1 MVTGSE
7 VHQAMILAAGEGTR
21 LRPLTLKTPKV
32 LLPVGGRPL
41 LEHILG
47 WLRFQGITEV
57 AINLHHKPEAVIDY
71 FDTGESFGV
80 KITYSVEDPVLGTA
94 GALSKLRH
102 YFTETFLVI
111 YGDILTDLNI
121 SPLIEFHRAKQAQV
135 TIALHR
141 VADPCASGIVELD
154 NECRIHRF
162 VEKPPPEAVFTD
174 LANTG
179 IYVLE
184 PEVLNLI
191 PSNTFYDFAYDLF
204 PLLIDSGMPIY
215 GYPITGYLI
224 DIGTMTSYYQ
234 AEVDL
239 QQRTVE

>member
-1 MVTGSE
+1 MVASNE

-21 LRPLTLKTPKV
+21 LRPLTLKIPKV
-32 LLPVGGRPL
+32 LLPIGGRPL
-41 LEHILG
+41 LEYILS
-47 WLRFQGITEV
+47 WLRLQGITEV
-57 AINLHHKPEAVIDY
+57 AINLHHKPEAVIAY
-71 FDTGESFGV
+71 FGAGESFGV

-121 SPLIEFHRAKQAQV
+121 SPLIKFHREKQAQM

-141 VADPCASGIVELD
+141 VTDPCNSGVVELD
-154 NECRIHRF
+154 NESRIHRF
-162 VEKPPPEAVFTD
+162 VEKPFPEEVFTN
-174 LANTG
+174 LANAG
-179 IYVLE
+179 IYILE

-191 PSNTFYDFAYDLF
+191 PSNTFYDFGFDLL
-204 PLLIDSGMPIY
+204 PSLIDSGMQIY
-215 GYPITGYLI
+215 GYPITEYLI